1 MATLLLCLTLFV
13 GSGNAWGAEG
23 TTHDFSQ
30 SLSQLLNNNASISSI
45 NIASQSYTVKEVKVT
60 YSYNNK
66 LAADIVTISVS
77 VGGTSFGSFKVV
89 STKTSGTTAGT
100 QSFKTSPQTSV
111 GGAITVSFTNHTGSG
126 TGHGTFQ
133 VSNVQLVEGAAAG
146 PCTVTF
152 TKTDGSTQD
161 ITEAST
167 GAGVTPPTMSETC
180 DGWEFQG
187 WSEDESDDDESTDEL
202 DLVTLT
208 AGKYYPSSDVT
219 LYPVYTKT
227 VDGAPAE
234 TKTQTFQYDTWTY
247 GGSSTNKSTYRL
259 FHSGGYVESAS
270 TLDFSKLSKV
280 IVYGGTYG
288 GGSYNGISIRK
299 ADGSTVWKNATVSG
313 SSQTAANNITGGTSL
328 TGTAKLRVYSTSGT
342 ATGSGVRISKVEIFT
357 LEPSSVTYYYSYPT
371 CCSDPGLAYGTGS
384 VTKTYGNSAFT
395 NTLTNSH
402 SVAVT
407 YALSSVSPAGCVS
420 INASTGQVTI
430 NGAGSATV
438 TASSIAQ
445 TVSTV
450 DYCADEA
457 SYTLT
462 VNKANITPTLT
473 YSPASVAVGD
483 NSATPSVSG
492 NTGSGTVTYAIT
504 SATPAGCATINT
516 STGVVTGVAI
526 GTVTVTATIG
536 ATANYNGN
544 TATATVNITAASNFI
559 NGETVFIQAE
569 SSSAWNDNA
578 CVKAWFNNSG
588 AGGAAQT
595 TYWLFDA
602 TGGDAGKKV
611 YATIVPSTGTL
622 NQVQLQRFA
631 SNCSTWWNSNGDLTK
646 AASSGSN
653 AFRSYGGAE
662 NNVAW
667 NPGSVTLDLMGDP
680 NSWASTLGTLTDQ
693 GNGVWSTTYNNYA
706 PANAAGESQEFKLA
720 CNYNGWVATNN
731 GENETLSGM
740 HVGSTYNITATL
752 DIKDHTLTMSKTYVK
767 GTVHFNMNGH
777 GSAIADLTN
786 VTAGSKISAPSAPTE
801 TGWTFGGW
809 YKEAGCTNEWN
820 FGSDVVN
827 ETMTLYAKWTIKT
840 TTLSFNQ
847 NGGTGGQTTTKTAT
861 YGSAMPTPITCPTRT
876 GYDFGGYY
884 ESSGGT
890 GTQYYTNAGAS
901 ARTWNKENATWTLYA
916 KWTAKEYSVTLDREG
931 ATTGST
937 SVTMTYNSSSHTA
950 ITAPSKDGYTFGGW
964 WTGDEGTGTMVMDA
978 SGVLQANVAGYTG
991 AGGIW
996 TRTTTPTTLYAKWET
1011 CKQFTLATSST
1022 TLVDGDE
1029 IVLMNTGST
1038 YAMSTTQE
1046 SNYRGYTNTGI
1057 SVSGTTL
1064 SVYANSDAQIIFL
1077 EESGSY
1083 LLFNVGGYNY
1093 LYSTSASSGSL
1104 KTQDITQDEI
1114 TGNSKWSYSIDA
1126 SNNANIYSNGDN
1138 ATYKYLQYN
1147 SGSPRFKC
1155 YSSDNQQ
1162 KVKIYCH
1169 HITTPFVR
1177 YSPEA
1182 LQTFQ
1187 YAVGYGPSLAQALQ
1201 IKGYNLTG
1209 NLTVTCPSGYELSTT
1224 PNASD
1229 FGTSNITLTRSS
1241 NKVNATIYIRLAAGK
1256 SVGSYDTNLAISG
1269 GGITTT
1275 NVPLVGLVTAADGT
1289 GEMYV
1294 ALRDVSDLFP
1304 DDEMVLLNDTGT
1316 WIMNNTNL
1324 SGNNQRGSNTGFI
1337 YKGTTVYV
1345 TDGYSKVQKI
1355 TTEESSVANR
1365 WLLKAGT
1372 KYIYA
1377 ASASANQLKTAATK
1391 TTATSNHSGEWLIET
1406 NATGI
1411 ATIHAPESSVRD
1423 TINFN
1428 YNGGGDYRLF
1438 SCYNRFLNRKHGGT
1452 SLYYRTIPNIWC
1464 QPSSLTGFS
1473 VDYGAG
1479 ASAAQTFTVKGK
1491 NLGENT
1497 VTLTAPAG
1505 YEISKTSSSTGYA
1518 TSLTL
1523 TPTNGKI
1530 TSTTI
1535 WVRITAGNEAG
1546 TYNGDITATATG
1558 AATRTVTLEG
1568 VVNPVPEIILT
1579 ASSDPL
1585 YVTSRN
1591 GISIMAVG
1599 HLTLSISG
1607 ARAGQAVTISG
1618 TDLVFYKDNGTK
1630 YVNLSTTPLTAPLT
1644 NQVVYVFYSPS
1655 SDGTG
1660 AITSPDI
1667 TVSCDGGS
1675 ETFSG
1680 KIKVRNLPD
1689 KVAIVA
1695 KTGDTWMAL
1704 PGSIPSATNPSSV
1717 LVSVADGKAYGT
1729 NAVAY
1734 KLWPVKTTNGTADR
1748 SGTATGYDPAA
1759 KVADRLRFT
1768 GYAGGN
1774 KGLWANNVSGT
1785 GTGYTRIRT
1794 VVVIDEISD
1803 DGSSGE
1809 TPEEWK
1815 VVTTEVDG
1823 QFVYTL
1829 QTQQSNNTK
1838 YLRFY
1843 GSASGGPK
1851 WGTYAD
1857 GTGINNLYIL
1867 PLEEI
1872 TEADI
1877 TVMEWGTN
1885 KIAVSY
1891 PNRASCT
1898 AMTAKIGTNSPT
1910 AVTINSI
1917 GGDIYELT
1925 GVGDLQSNPA
1935 KTLILSATEG
1945 SAKQK
1950 ILSIPYI
1957 ITTNGVAEATIRTA
1971 IGSDVAKITDVVIR
1985 SGGKLTTGTTSGSF
1999 KDLYIYPGG
2008 KASVTKAFAVKHV
2021 YMRGGY
2027 SWLGGAYALPQLYAT
2042 ATISGTNSTNGGVFY
2057 DLCIDNSIYY
2067 MMALPKTVALAD
2079 VTNEIGTKVFDA
2091 WIKEYSGEGR
2101 TLTPKSSGW
2110 SYISG
2115 DSIKRGKGYEI
2126 AIKPRVSGRPY
2137 GILRFPLLKNAKLTA
2152 ETDCT
2157 PAVTGWGCN
2166 DGNVTDNNKG
2176 WNCIGNPFLTSYNNT
2191 ATPGSAPD
2199 GLVQTKTLVH
2209 HPGDPWNGTWDW
2221 DESTVKYFTI
2231 PRYTEYEYDDVRAY
2245 PYKLDAF
2252 YPFFLQVT
2260 GDGTLSFTASNKALK
2275 APSMYAKKTEREVFV
2290 DFAIKDIDG
2299 KKDEAGLT
2307 ISNQYS
2313 EAFDM
2318 NDKEKTIQ
2326 NGNSTLK
2333 VYTMVGDYRVAY
2345 NALPEAAAAQLIPVG
2360 YIAPAAGSYKF
2371 SRVDGADYS
2380 EVEHL
2385 WLTDYETNDVVD
2397 LLVEE
2402 FYAFESAAGQINNR
2416 FAINAV
2422 LKPEQDNT
2430 ATGLEDQE
2438 NDVAQPMKFIYQD
2451 KLYILRGGVIY
2462 DATGKRVREVNK

>member
-1 MATLLLCLTLFV
+1 MKNGKEKVMKTNILTNNNYIAFNKYVTQRQSDLRIYVGRLAAILLLCLTV
-13 GSGNAWGAEG
+13 GVGQMTGADYEMLTPGTHTLSNGDEILIAIEDRKAGTFTFIQSGSTKHLVQTVTDGVVSNPAAATIWIATASSSNWIFRMKNANSNGYLSNGGGNTTLSTNSG
-23 TTHDFSQ
+23 TQTTWAVS
-30 SLSQLLNNNASISSI
+30 NNALSGYKYFRIQRSASTVRYVGWSGSTFAAYATSNFAVQGASS
-45 NIASQSYTVKEVKVT
+45 NIAQYSGALQIFRKV
-60 YSYNNK
+60 
-66 LAADIVTISVS
+66 
-77 VGGTSFGSFKVV
+77 
-89 STKTSGTTAGT
+89 AGY
-100 QSFKTSPQTSV
+100 
-111 GGAITVSFTNHTGSG
+111 AITWNNG
-126 TGHGTFQ
+126 GHGT
-133 VSNVQLVEGAAAG
+133 A
-146 PCTVTF
+146 
-152 TKTDGSTQD
+152 
-161 ITEAST
+161 
-167 GAGVTPPTMSETC
+167 PTSPT
-180 DGWEFQG
+180 
-187 WSEDESDDDESTDEL
+187 
-202 DLVTLT
+202 
-208 AGKYYPSSDVT
+208 
-219 LYPVYTKT
+219 
-227 VDGAPAE
+227 
-234 TKTQTFQYDTWTY
+234 
-247 GGSSTNKSTYRL
+247 
-259 FHSGGYVESAS
+259 SA
-270 TLDFSKLSKV
+270 
-280 IVYGGTYG
+280 
-288 GGSYNGISIRK
+288 
-299 ADGSTVWKNATVSG
+299 
-313 SSQTAANNITGGTSL
+313 TSL
-328 TGTAKLRVYSTSGT
+328 TLSAIT
-342 ATGSGVRISKVEIFT
+342 ATGYTCTGWTANV
-357 LEPSSVTYYYSYPT
+357 SVT
-371 CCSDPGLAYGTGS
+371 
-384 VTKTYGNSAFT
+384 
-395 NTLTNSH
+395 NTS
-402 SVAVT
+402 
-407 YALSSVSPAGCVS
+407 
-420 INASTGQVTI
+420 
-430 NGAGSATV
+430 
-438 TASSIAQ
+438 
-445 TVSTV
+445 
-450 DYCADEA
+450 
-457 SYTLT
+457 
-462 VNKANITPTLT
+462 
-473 YSPASVAVGD
+473 
-483 NSATPSVSG
+483 
-492 NTGSGTVTYAIT
+492 T
-504 SATPAGCATINT
+504 SATI
-516 STGVVTGVAI
+516 
-526 GTVTVTATIG
+526 
-536 ATANYNGN
+536 
-544 TATATVNITAASNFI
+544 
-559 NGETVFIQAE
+559 
-569 SSSAWNDNA
+569 SA
-578 CVKAWFNNSG
+578 
-588 AGGAAQT
+588 
-595 TYWLFDA
+595 
-602 TGGDAGKKV
+602 
-611 YATIVPSTGTL
+611 GTL
-622 NQVQLQRFA
+622 IP
-631 SNCSTWWNSNGDLTK
+631 NGT
-646 AASSGSN
+646 
-653 AFRSYGGAE
+653 
-662 NNVAW
+662 
-667 NPGSVTLDLMGDP
+667 SVTL
-680 NSWASTLGTLTDQ
+680 SQATTFTAQ
-693 GNGVWSTTYNNYA
+693 WSA
-706 PANAAGESQEFKLA
+706 
-720 CNYNGWVATNN
+720 
-731 GENETLSGM
+731 
-740 HVGSTYNITATL
+740 
-752 DIKDHTLTMSKTYVK
+752 
-767 GTVHFNMNGH
+767 
-777 GSAIADLTN
+777 
-786 VTAGSKISAPSAPTE
+786 
-801 TGWTFGGW
+801 
-809 YKEAGCTNEWN
+809 
-820 FGSDVVN
+820 
-827 ETMTLYAKWTIKT
+827 KT
-840 TTLSFNQ
+840 TTISFNQ
-847 NGGTGGQTTTKTAT
+847 NGGTGGQTTSKTAT
-861 YGSAMPTPITCPTRT
+861 YGSAMPTPITCPTREH
-876 GYDFGGYY
+876 YDFAGYY
-884 ESSGGT
+884 DGAGGT
-890 GTQYYTNAGAS
+890 GTQYYTNTGAS
-901 ARTWNKENATWTLYA
+901 ARTWNKDAASATLYA
-916 KWTAKEYSVTLDREG
+916 KWTEHDLTNYRTSCTACEAPDHVNISGAWDRFGGETISLTATPYDDSDNEITTGITGYQWQKLITSTWTNLTNGTADGVTISGATSANLQIANCGLGNSGKYRCIVSTGADCSTASATATDGSEGFGVKVYVLECYTGGTTVYNFTRDENNQRGSVEVTLSASTNYTFKIHADQEYYGNNGTVNKDETNWVCSTSENNLTVASGLGGTFTFTMDYSSGGNNSTVGIPELSITYPRKTIYLIPNSDWLSNSAKFAYYYFRSNDEYGWTDFIAADACGMSADIPQWNGIKVIAVRFNSTKGSTGNWDDKWNQTDDITVTGDKNLITITGWNNSQTYTAYAVPTYTITFAGNGNTGGSMSNVSSITCGDDRTLAANGFTKTGYTFANWKTNVAITVGGSPVAANGAVANQATINNITSNITLTAQWNVNSYNLTWNLNGGTTTSAGTGIASGVSVNTTTSVAYGTSLTAPTVTKEGYTFSSWSPSVASTMPAGATTYTAQWSAKTYDVTLDRNG

-950 ITAPSKDGYTFGGW
+950 ITAPTKDGHVFGGW
-964 WTGDEGTGTMVMDA
+964 YTGSGGTGTLVMDA

-996 TRTTTPTTLYAKWET
+996 TRTTTPTTLYAKWEAA
-1011 CKQFTLATSST
+1011 KVFTLATSGT

-1029 IVLMNTGST
+1029 IVIMSKNST

-1046 SNYRGYTNTGI
+1046 SNYRGA
-1057 SVSGTTL
+1057 TTTDFEVDGSTL
-1064 SVYANSDAQIIFL
+1064 TVYATSNAQVIFL
-1077 EESGSY
+1077 EEEGSY

-1104 KTQDITQDEI
+1104 KTQDISSADQEI

-1126 SNNANIYSNGDN
+1126 SNNADIYTNGDN
-1138 ATYKYLQYN
+1138 STYKYLQYN

-1155 YSSDNQQ
+1155 YSSGNQE

-1187 YAVGYGPSLAQALQ
+1187 YAVGYGPSLAQALH

-1209 NLTVTCPSGYELSTT
+1209 NLTVTCPSGYELSE
-1224 PNASD
+1224 
-1229 FGTSNITLTRSS
+1229 TSNANDFAASNLTLTRSS
-1241 NKVNATIYIRLAAGK
+1241 GKVNTTIYIRLAAGK
-1256 SVGSYDTNLAISG
+1256 SVGSYNANLAISG

-1275 NVPLVGLVTAADGT
+1275 NVPLVGQVTAVAAS
-1289 GEMYV
+1289 GEMYRAV
-1294 ALRDVSDLFP
+1294 LDATDIFP
-1304 DDEMVLLNDTGT
+1304 YDTLVLLNDTGT
-1316 WIMNNTNL
+1316 WIMSKEQNTN
-1324 SGNNQRGSNTGFI
+1324 NRTAINTGFI

-1345 TDGYSKVQKI
+1345 TDGYANVQKI
-1355 TTEESSVANR
+1355 ITEECSTDDR
-1365 WLLKAGT
+1365 WLLKAWNT
-1372 KYIYA
+1372 TNYLYA
-1377 ASASANQLKTAATK
+1377 ASASGNQLKSAAQGTV
-1391 TTATSNHSGEWLIET
+1391 TTDHKGEWRIVT

-1411 ATIHAPESSVRD
+1411 ATIDAPESSMRD

-1428 YNGGGDYRLF
+1428 YNAPTAGNKRLF
-1438 SCYNRFLNRKHGGT
+1438 NCYKRFLNGKNAGT
-1452 SLYYRTIPNIWC
+1452 ILYYRISPNIWC
-1464 QPSSLTGFS
+1464 KPSSLTGFS

-1479 ASAAQTFTVKGK
+1479 ASAAQTFTVQGK
-1491 NLGENT
+1491 NLGENI
-1497 VTLTAPAG
+1497 VTLTAPTG

-1518 TSLTL
+1518 TELTL

-1546 TYNGDITATATG
+1546 TYNGEITATATG

-1568 VVNPVPEIILT
+1568 VVNPVPEITLT

-1823 QFVYTL
+1823 QFAYTL
-1829 QTQQSNNTK
+1829 QTQQTNNTK

-1843 GSASGGPK
+1843 GGASGGPK

-1857 GTGINNLYIL
+1857 GTGINTLYIL

-1898 AMTAKIGTNSPT
+1898 ALTAKIGSSSPT
-1910 AVTINSI
+1910 SVTINSI

-1925 GVGDLQSNPA
+1925 GVGDLQGNPA
-1935 KTLILSATEG
+1935 KTLVLSATEG

-1950 ILSIPYI
+1950 IVSIPYI
-1957 ITTNGVAEATIRTA
+1957 ITTDGVAEATIRSA
-1971 IGSDVAKITDVVIR
+1971 IGTDVAKLTDVVIR
-1985 SGGKLTTGTTSGSF
+1985 NGGKLTTGTTSGNF

-2008 KASVTKAFAVKHV
+2008 KAAVTKKLTVKHV

-2027 SWLGGAYALPQLYAT
+2027 SWLGGDYALPQLNVASGVSLSGINAT
-2042 ATISGTNSTNGGVFY
+2042 NCGIFY
-2057 DLCIDNSIYY
+2057 DLCLDNSIYY
-2067 MMALPKTVALAD
+2067 MMALPKTVALSA
-2079 VTNEIGTKVFDA
+2079 VTNEIGTTAFDA

-2110 SYISG
+2110 SYVSG
-2115 DSIKRGKGYEI
+2115 ANIERGKGYEI
-2126 AIKPRVSGRPY
+2126 AIKPRISGRPY
-2137 GILRFPLLKNAKLTA
+2137 GILRFPLLKSTTWSDE
-2152 ETDCT
+2152 ET
-2157 PAVTGWGCN
+2157 PFEPSVTGWGCN
-2166 DGNVTDNNKG
+2166 DANVTDNNKG
-2176 WNCIGNPFLTSYNNT
+2176 WNCLGNPFLTAYNNT
-2191 ATPGSAPD
+2191 ATPGTTPS
-2199 GLVQTKTLVH
+2199 GLIQTKTLVH

-2221 DESTVKYFTI
+2221 SESTVKYFTI

-2252 YPFFLQVT
+2252 HPFFIQVT
-2260 GDGTLSFTASNKALK
+2260 GDGTLSFAASNKALK
-2275 APSMYAKKTEREVFV
+2275 APSRYAQKMEREVFV
-2290 DFAIKDIDG
+2290 DFALKDNDG

-2326 NGNSTLK
+2326 NGNATMK

-2360 YIAPAAGSYKF
+2360 YIAPEAGSYKF

-2385 WLTDYETNDVVD
+2385 WLTDYETSDVVD
-2397 LLVEE
+2397 LLVED

-2430 ATGLEDQE
+2430 ATGLEDQ
-2438 NDVAQPMKFIYQD
+2438 DSDAAQPMKFIYQD

-2462 DATGKRVREVNK
+2462 DATGRRVMEINK